1 MSVNPFVNSTKALP
15 KKDEMIVRVPMD
27 QLDIGGRKSHLPSES
42 KDSKMAIKHV
52 GGGTGM
58 GSGS

>member
-27 QLDIGGRKSHLPSES
+27 ELEIGGRKSNLPSEMKS
-42 KDSKMAIKHV
+42 SKMSIHHV
-52 GGGTGM
+52 GGGS
-58 GSGS
+58 GSGSGG